1 MLAEV
6 GRENVG
12 LAGRRGDA
20 GRWISLDRGESYSVS
35 RSEGRRKGRRGRR
48 GSMLGVGRDGVEG
61 SAVSDTVMSGVAA
74 SPGEV
79 WPVLSLRE
87 GSGYTTSGQA
97 SE

>member
-1 MLAEV
+1 
-6 GRENVG
+6 
-12 LAGRRGDA
+12 
-20 GRWISLDRGESYSVS
+20 
-35 RSEGRRKGRRGRR
+35 
-48 GSMLGVGRDGVEG
+48 MLGVGRDGVEG